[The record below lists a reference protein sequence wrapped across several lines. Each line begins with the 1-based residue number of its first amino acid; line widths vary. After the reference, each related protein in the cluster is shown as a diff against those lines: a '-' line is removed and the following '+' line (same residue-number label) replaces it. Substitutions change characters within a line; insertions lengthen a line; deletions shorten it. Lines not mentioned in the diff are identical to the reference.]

1 MPVTGKIGNI
11 TFDCA
16 NPRELSYFWSDV
28 LGYPRADWPP
38 EMKADLLAG
47 GLTEADLELKSVAQ
61 DPTGVGQ
68 RLYFQKVPEGK
79 VVKNRVHLD
88 INSTPGRRA
97 TPEEIEAEKDRIVA
111 LGATVVLKYDE
122 PWGPVRELHYVMQD
136 PEGNEFCIQ

>member
-1 MPVTGKIGNI
+1 MTGKIGNI
-11 TFDCA
+11 TFDCE
-16 NPRELSYFWSDV
+16 NPRELSHFWADV
-28 LGYPRADWPP
+28 LGYPRAEWPP
-38 EMKADLLAG
+38 ELKQQLLDG
-47 GLTEADLELKSVAQ
+47 GLTEAELELKSVAQ

-68 RLYFQKVPEGK
+68 RLFFQKVPEGK

-88 INSTPGRRA
+88 ISAAPGRPG

-122 PWGPVRELHYVMQD
+122 PWGPIRELHYVMRD